1 MRKILLSASL
11 SLAGLMFM
19 GVAAWTHPIP
29 VYPQSGQSQAA
40 TKSVAGKVTSIGDGG
55 HSFAVE
61 ANEGDTKPTIQFV
74 VNDSTQV
81 KGKVTVG
88 TAVTV
93 EYQAMESGEN
103 LARSV
108 TAQG

>member
-11 SLAGLMFM
+11 SLAGLIFM

-29 VYPQSGQSQAA
+29 VQPQSGQSAA

-55 HSFAVE
+55 HSFALE
-61 ANEGDTKPTIQFV
+61 ANEGDTKQTIQFV